1 MSINRYSFYSK
12 EFDEINVEYKDMN
25 PYEIEESIL
34 RENSGNI
41 DILADN
47 LREEEGVKTA
57 IQLLKILKQNQI
69 PNEKK
74 NDYYNRI
81 YKDSLNI
88 LGIEGILDDI

>member
-1 MSINRYSFYSK
+1 
-12 EFDEINVEYKDMN
+12 MN

>member
-1 MSINRYSFYSK
+1 VSINRYSFYSK